1 MSALRAAEPL
11 TPAPHVAKA
20 IARATPRER
29 AAPILPPRVMLDPL
43 DNITPELAHRL
54 AAFELDDLG
63 NAERLAYLY
72 GERILFVPGIG
83 WHVYDGRRW
92 ARDETAEVPRLAA
105 RMVRA
110 LFEVAG
116 DIAKSAGRDGEAD
129 PEAVAKSA
137 AALLKHAVRSAKG
150 RGIALAVEKL
160 RDEQEVKRVHV
171 LAEQLD
177 ADLHLLNVANGTVDL
192 RTGELRPHDPR
203 DLITKLAPVAYD
215 PDASAP
221 RWLAFQNSITNGD
234 ADLIAWK
241 RRAFGYTA
249 TGETREQALVIA
261 YGRGSNGKSTEQEVI
276 ADALG
281 DYADVAAFTTFAAGR
296 NGQVK
301 RFGLAH
307 LAGARYVR
315 ATEGNA
321 GDQLA
326 EGTVK
331 AITGGDTITA
341 EFKGRD
347 EFTFKPRMKLWL
359 GTNHR
364 PNVSGTD
371 EGIWRRLRL
380 VPYPVRF
387 ERPTKANPNPPHP
400 IDADLPDKLR
410 DELPG
415 ILAWIVA
422 GAREWYAHGLG
433 ECEAVTGATD
443 DYRADMDTLGDFMR
457 ECVSTSDPGGRE
469 LSSRLLDAH
478 RGWCRGNRQAPL
490 DAKAFKT
497 ALIERGMTPKRYT
510 AGVAWPG
517 VTLTELGERYA
528 TAEQNVEGAR
538 YGR

>member
-1 MSALRAAEPL
+1 MSTIRAAKPVA
-11 TPAPHVAKA
+11 PAPHVAKA
-20 IARATPRER
+20 IERATSRENML
-29 AAPILPPRVMLDPL
+29 AILPSRVMLDPL
-43 DNITPELAHRL
+43 DNITPEVAHELAS
-54 AAFELDDLG
+54 FGFDDLG

-72 GERILFVPGIG
+72 SDRIRFVPGIG
-83 WHVYDGRRW
+83 SLVYDGRRW
-92 ARDETAEVPRLAA
+92 TRDDTAEVSRLAG
-105 RMVRA
+105 RMVRMLAMIGGEMASKASGDEAKRA
-110 LFEVAG
+110 LDLV
-116 DIAKSAGRDGEAD
+116 
-129 PEAVAKSA
+129 
-137 AALLKHAVRSAKG
+137 KHSVRSAKG
-150 RGIALAVEKL
+150 RSIALAIDKL
-160 RDEQEVKRVHV
+160 RDEQDVKRLHV

-177 ADLHLLNVANGTVDL
+177 ADPYLLNVANGTVDL
-192 RTGELRPHDPR
+192 RTGELRPHNPR
-203 DLITKLAPVAYD
+203 DLITKLAPITYD
-215 PDASAP
+215 PDARAP
-221 RWLAFQNSITNGD
+221 QWLAFQNSITNGD
-234 ADLIAWK
+234 TGLIAWK
-241 RRAFGYTA
+241 QRAFGYTA
-249 TGETREQALVIA
+249 TGETREQVLMIA
-261 YGRGSNGKSTEQEVI
+261 YGGGSNGKSTEQEVI
-276 ADALG
+276 AEALG
-281 DYADVAAFTTFAAGR
+281 DYATAAAFATFAAGR

-331 AITGGDTITA
+331 AITGGDTVTA

-347 EFTFKPRMKLWL
+347 EFTFKPRLKLWL

-380 VPYPVRF
+380 VPYRVRF
-387 ERPTKANPNPPHP
+387 ERPTKANPNPGHP
-400 IDADLPDKLR
+400 IDATLPDKLR

-457 ECVSTSDPGGRE
+457 ECISNSNPTGRE
-469 LSSRLLDAH
+469 LSSRLFDAH
-478 RGWCRGNRQAPL
+478 RGWCRANRQTPL
-490 DAKAFKT
+490 DVKAFKA
-497 ALIERGMTPKRYT
+497 ALIERGMTFKRDR
-510 AGVAWPG
+510 AGILWPG
-517 VTLTELGERYA
+517 VTLTSSGDRYA
-528 TAEQNVEGAR
+528 TAEQDAEGVR